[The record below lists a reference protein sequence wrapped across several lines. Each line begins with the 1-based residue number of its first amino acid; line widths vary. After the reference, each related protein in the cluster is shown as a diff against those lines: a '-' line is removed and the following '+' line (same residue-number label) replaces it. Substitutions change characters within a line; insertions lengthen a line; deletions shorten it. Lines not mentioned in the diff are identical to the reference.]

1 MWGVTLPEPENLLSM
16 RLYSLRTP
24 IVSRPAVQSP
34 MPLVIPGDKS
44 RVLVLFRLG
53 ENGEPWEVRAEGGSG
68 AARADAVQ
76 AVNSWRLSPT
86 ALNGIP
92 VQMYSG
98 VVIQFGPDR
107 NELIAPSA
115 RSAEEISPV
124 LSNKCAQ
131 AIVRRVPEAISI
143 CGDAR
148 DRARKDKRVL
158 PGEIATVEQEYGV
171 ALLWAG
177 KNTEAKE
184 AFDAALGAAQ
194 ERLARHPAESA
205 KILWARALASCQLGD
220 AAAALADFRAAE
232 GKFEE
237 ALQGLAG
244 GIELSYRKQ
253 LEGVRASRGG
263 CER

>member
-1 MWGVTLPEPENLLSM
+1 M
-16 RLYSLRTP
+16 
-24 IVSRPAVQSP
+24 QSP
-34 MPLVIPGDKS
+34 MPPVIPKEKS
-44 RVLVLFRLG
+44 RVLVLFRVG

-68 AARADAVQ
+68 AAQAGAVQ
-76 AVNSWRLSPT
+76 AVNGWRLSPT

-98 VVIQFGPDR
+98 VVIQFGSDR

-115 RSAEEISPV
+115 RSAEEISP
-124 LSNKCAQ
+124 LLNNKCAQ
-131 AIVRRVPEAISI
+131 AIVRRVPDAISI

-148 DRARKDKRVL
+148 DRAKKDKRVL

-171 ALLWAG
+171 ALLLAG

-205 KILWARALASCQLGD
+205 KILWARALASCQFGD
-220 AAAALADFRAAE
+220 TTNALADFREAE

-237 ALQGLAG
+237 ALQGPAG
-244 GIELSYRKQ
+244 RIEPSYRKHI
-253 LEGVRASRGG
+253 GIIRANKKD